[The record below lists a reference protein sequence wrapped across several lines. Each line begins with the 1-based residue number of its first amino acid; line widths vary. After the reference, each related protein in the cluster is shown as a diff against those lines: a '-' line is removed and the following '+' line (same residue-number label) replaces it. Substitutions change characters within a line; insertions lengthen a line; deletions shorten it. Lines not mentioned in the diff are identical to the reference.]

1 MIEHKV
7 MMMLPF
13 SFQHRYFFIFIF
25 LPVLAEIFSTVLYN
39 NRVSRHLYIF
49 SVVTGDS
56 SDISQVSL
64 RFAEISG
71 KYFLS
76 SEGIFILIN
85 AYRIQSDPDFLGG
98 RLSTEMT
105 IWFFSL

>member
-49 SVVTGDS
+49 SVVIEDS

-85 AYRIQSDPDFLGG
+85 AYCTQSDPDFLGG
-98 RLSTEMT
+98 RLSPEMT
-105 IWFFSL
+105 MWFFSL